1 MKKINWICKRVIFLL
16 SLLGIIYAIPV
27 LIQGDLYEVLIRL
40 TIIITAF
47 IPRCARKFLHLQISY
62 TMELVYLIFIF
73 FGHFVGSI
81 MGVYNQIFIYDKI
94 IHTLSGVLTA
104 LFALVLLKNMKLYD
118 FHHFLFNV
126 LFMIVFTIAIAGV
139 WEIFEFTNDAIF
151 QADAQHVMTTGV
163 DDTMLDMI
171 VALLGGVIVVV
182 IYGIEYFLKKKGFI
196 YALMHD

>member
-1 MKKINWICKRVIFLL
+1 MKKNNWICKMVIFLL

-27 LIQGDLYEVLIRL
+27 LIQGDLYEALIRL
-40 TIIITAF
+40 TIMITAF

-104 LFALVLLKNMKLYD
+104 LFALVILKNMNLY
-118 FHHFLFNV
+118 HFDHVLFNI
-126 LFMIVFTIAIAGV
+126 LFILVFTLAIAGI
-139 WEIFEFTNDAIF
+139 WEIFEFTNDTLF
-151 QADAQHVMTTGV
+151 QADAQHVKTTGV
-163 DDTMLDMI
+163 GDTMWDMI
-171 VALLGGVIVVV
+171 VAFLGSIVVSF
-182 IYGIEYFLKKKGFI
+182 IYGVEYLKKKKRLI
-196 YALMHD
+196 YVLMND